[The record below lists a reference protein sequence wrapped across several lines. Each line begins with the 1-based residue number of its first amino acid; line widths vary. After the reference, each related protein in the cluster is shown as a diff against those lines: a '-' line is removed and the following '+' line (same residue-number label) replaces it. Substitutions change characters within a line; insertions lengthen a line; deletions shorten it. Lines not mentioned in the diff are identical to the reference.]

1 MELGNKKANFYID
14 EEILE
19 TIDEICQSRVLGD
32 RGVFIK
38 ELVETYMKG
47 ELLQSQFENEVLSL
61 LRQYKNMLNEIMESQ
76 FILLNVLNTIC
87 EINDYDNFISMDER
101 KSFAITE
108 SEKHVLMRKNAEIVK
123 HLEDK
128 KAGRSS

>member
-19 TIDEICQSRVLGD
+19 TIDEICQSRVLG
-32 RGVFIK
+32 
-38 ELVETYMKG
+38 
-47 ELLQSQFENEVLSL
+47 
-61 LRQYKNMLNEIMESQ
+61 
-76 FILLNVLNTIC
+76 VLNTIC

>member
-1 MELGNKKANFYID
+1 
-14 EEILE
+14 
-19 TIDEICQSRVLGD
+19 
-32 RGVFIK
+32 
-38 ELVETYMKG
+38 
-47 ELLQSQFENEVLSL
+47 
-61 LRQYKNMLNEIMESQ
+61 
-76 FILLNVLNTIC
+76 
-87 EINDYDNFISMDER
+87 MDER